1 MESRQNKESKVN
13 ALSDSDKE
21 QLQIIIDRLK
31 SIKEN
36 EPSVIT
42 EDSVRS
48 LEFTVND
55 VMQMYAKHQKL
66 LIRWLKQGY
75 VLD

>member
-1 MESRQNKESKVN
+1 MESRKIKESNVN
-13 ALSDSDKE
+13 LLSQADKE
-21 QLQIIIDRLK
+21 QLQVLIDRLTSLK
-31 SIKEN
+31 N
-36 EPSVIT
+36 DEPSVIT

-55 VMQMYAKHQKL
+55 LMQMYGRHQKL

>member
-1 MESRQNKESKVN
+1 MESRKIKESNVN
-13 ALSDSDKE
+13 LLSQADKE
-21 QLQIIIDRLK
+21 QLQVLIDRLTSLK
-31 SIKEN
+31 N
-36 EPSVIT
+36 DEPSVIT

-55 VMQMYAKHQKL
+55 LLQMYGRHQKL